1 MSEHEHTLIISCPV
15 LKDVILKHVSSSE
28 TSAVFMEYGLH
39 LTPGKMRAALQRKI
53 DSLSAPHLILLGY
66 GLCGNGVVGLRSRQH
81 TLIIPRV
88 DDCVALHLGSQAA
101 YLREFLT
108 NPATYY
114 LTPGWLECGGEPQSE
129 YAQLVERFGEERA
142 AFVSDTMYAR
152 YRRACLVCFTTEDL
166 VRYRPRAMEVAGF
179 CRERW
184 QWQYEE
190 RLGSDALIRR
200 LLGSGENIE
209 QKPPGFREFIVIE
222 PGKELRQEMFMSSR
236 PIQEE
241 LEKCTIYTTR

>member
-1 MSEHEHTLIISCPV
+1 MIIACPV
-15 LKDVILKHVSSSE
+15 LRKVVRKLAADSQI
-28 TSAVFMEYGLH
+28 SAVFMEYGLH
-39 LTPGKMRAALQRKI
+39 LTPGKMRAAIQEEI
-53 DSLSAPHLILLGY
+53 DSLNAPHLILLGY
-66 GLCGNGVVGLRSRQH
+66 GLCGNGVVGLQSRQH
-81 TLIIPRV
+81 RLIIPRV

-101 YLREFLT
+101 YLKEFLT

-114 LTPGWLECGGEPQSE
+114 LTPGWIECGGEPQTE
-129 YAQLVERFGEERA
+129 FAKLVDQFGSERA
-142 AFVSDTMYAR
+142 AFISDTMYSR
-152 YRRACLVCFTTEDL
+152 YRRSCLVAFTTEDME
-166 VRYRPRAMEVAGF
+166 RYRPRALEVAGF

-200 LLGSGENIE
+200 LLDPATAGAHNA
-209 QKPPGFREFIVIE
+209 PGFREFVVIE
-222 PGKELRQEMFMSSR
+222 PGREVRQEMFMSSR